1 MKFLKRACAG
11 LLVFLVTAA
20 SVNITASASG
30 VNSYVTGNNSYRMP
44 VPQAYVVTEA
54 VNNIGSFE
62 DKNRYFKNPQ
72 DIFVDKSDN
81 VYIVDTGNN
90 RIVKMNSGM
99 KTVAIFYGDE
109 QSGSLNAPEGIFVE
123 EDGDIYVADT
133 GNKRILHLSPEGK
146 YVEEF
151 GSPDSALIGDSA
163 FNPSKLV
170 VNDTGYMYVVRGENI
185 MAIDGNG
192 GFAGLYGQTDI
203 GYSLTEMIL
212 RVVASE
218 AQKRAIVRRT
228 ASSYINITLGDD
240 GMIYAT
246 SMEREEGEIK
256 KLNSVG
262 TNVYRKYKTVGNTIS
277 NPITDFINNKLLK
290 SVVASNSFKFGEYF
304 DDNGMYI
311 EPIFNDIA
319 VDSDGI
325 VTVIERLNGKIYQY
339 DQEGNMLVAF
349 GGLGESV
356 GTFSIPASIDVD
368 SNGKLYIL
376 DRINANVQIFEP
388 TEFINLVHQAT
399 TAYSAGEYTTSY
411 DLWKK
416 VLEIDENYDL
426 AHVGIAKTYYKQG
439 EYKLSMD
446 ESKLVGNR
454 DVYTQAFDEYTY
466 VILRQYFIQVLLI
479 AIVVIAA
486 VFLLVRYLVKTSRK
500 AYWTFLNDTK
510 QMGVV
515 QGMKYA
521 FFTLLHPLDG
531 MEGIRYNKKRINMVV
546 PFLVF
551 GIAYVVRI
559 AYIYIVHFP
568 LASIEV
574 ADANLA
580 FEAVKLWIVP
590 ITWIPASF
598 AATSISEGETKFPE
612 ITFASSLSLVPFIV
626 INLPLM
632 FLSNIWSKSQ
642 QSWYGVFSAL
652 AYFLMFLILFIGI
665 MVLNNYTIK
674 KTIGMMIV
682 TAFMM
687 FVIWLVVG
695 LFYILSGR
703 LIQFIITILEEFKL
717 NFL

>member
-11 LLVFLVTAA
+11 LLIVLTVAA
-20 SVNITASASG
+20 AVPLTASASG
-30 VNSYVTGNNSYRMP
+30 VDSYVTGNSSYRMP
-44 VPQAYVVTEA
+44 VPQAYVVTKA

-62 DKNRYFKNPQ
+62 DKKRYFKNPQ
-72 DIFVDKSDN
+72 DIFVDKN
-81 VYIVDTGNN
+81 NYIYIVDTGNN
-90 RIVKMNSGM
+90 RIVKMNRDM
-99 KTVAIFYGDE
+99 ETLAIFYGDE
-109 QSGSLNAPEGIFVE
+109 QSGSLNAPEGVFVE
-123 EDGDIYVADT
+123 EDGDIYIADT
-133 GNKRILHLSPEGK
+133 GNRRILHLGPNGE

-151 GSPDSALIGDSA
+151 GNPDSELVSGSA

-170 VNDTGYMYVVRGENI
+170 VSPTGYMYVVRGENI
-185 MAIDGNG
+185 MSIDGNG

-203 GYSLTEMIL
+203 GYSLTEMVL

-228 ASSYINITLGDD
+228 ASSYINVSLGED

-256 KLNSVG
+256 KLNSIG
-262 TNVYRKYKTVGNTIS
+262 TNVYRKYKTVGNTIT
-277 NPITDFINNKLLK
+277 NPVTDFIEKKLLK
-290 SVVASNSFKFGEYF
+290 SVVASNTFKFGEYF
-304 DDNGMYI
+304 DDNGYYI

-325 VTVIERLNGKIYQY
+325 VTVIERLNGKVYQY

-349 GGLGESV
+349 GGLGVSV
-356 GTFSIPASIDVD
+356 GTFSIPAAIDVD
-368 SNGKLYIL
+368 SNGNLYIL

-388 TEFINLVHQAT
+388 TEFITLVHQAT
-399 TAYSAGEYTTSY
+399 TAYSNGEYTASY
-411 DLWKK
+411 DLWQK
-416 VLEIDENYDL
+416 VLDIDENYDL

-439 EYKLSMD
+439 EYKLAME
-446 ESKLVGNR
+446 ESKLVGDR

-466 VILRQYFIQVLLI
+466 VVLRQNFILVIFI
-479 AIVVIAA
+479 ALVIIAA
-486 VFLLVRYLVKTSRK
+486 IFFLVRYLLKTSRE

-510 QMGVV
+510 TMGVV
-515 QGMKYA
+515 QGLKYA
-521 FFTLLHPLDG
+521 FFTLLHPLDS

-546 PFLVF
+546 PFLLF

-574 ADANLA
+574 QDANLV

-612 ITFASSLSLVPFIV
+612 ITFASSLSLVPYIV

-642 QSWYGVFSAL
+642 QSWYGVFSVL
-652 AYFLMFLILFIGI
+652 AYLGMFLILFIGI

-674 KTIGMMIV
+674 KTIWMMIV

-703 LIQFIITILEEFKL
+703 LIQFIITIITEFKL

>member
-1 MKFLKRACAG
+1 MKFLKRVCAG
-11 LLVFLVTAA
+11 LSVFLVTAA
-20 SVNITASASG
+20 SANITASASG
-30 VNSYVTGNNSYRMP
+30 VESYVTGDNSYRMP
-44 VPQAYVVTEA
+44 VPQAYVVTDT
-54 VNNIGSFE
+54 VNNLGSFE
-62 DKNRYFKNPQ
+62 DGKRYFKNPQ
-72 DIFVDKSDN
+72 DIFVDKNDY

-90 RIVKMNSGM
+90 RIVKMNSDM
-99 KTVAIFYGDE
+99 ETLAVFYGDE
-109 QSGSLNAPEGIFVE
+109 QSGKLNAPEGIFVE

-133 GNKRILHLSPEGK
+133 GNRRILHLSPEGK
-146 YVEEF
+146 FVEEF
-151 GSPDSALIGDSA
+151 TNPDSELVSGNA
-163 FNPSKLV
+163 FNPSKLI

-218 AQKRAIVRRT
+218 EQKRAIVRRT
-228 ASSYINITLGDD
+228 ASSFINVTLGTD

-256 KLNSVG
+256 KLNSIG

-277 NPITDFINNKLLK
+277 NPITDFIEKKLLK

-304 DDNGMYI
+304 DDNGYYM
-311 EPIFNDIA
+311 EPIFRDIA
-319 VDSDGI
+319 VDNEGI
-325 VTVIERLNGKIYQY
+325 VTVIEEQNGKVYQY

-349 GGLGESV
+349 GGLGEST
-356 GTFSIPASIDVD
+356 GTFTKPSAIDVD
-368 SNGKLYIL
+368 SMGRLYIL
-376 DRINANVQIFEP
+376 DRINANIQVFEP

-399 TAYSAGEYTTSY
+399 TAYSEGEYTASFN
-411 DLWKK
+411 LWQQ
-416 VLEIDENYDL
+416 VLAIDENYDL

-439 EYKLSMD
+439 EFKLSMD

-454 DVYTQAFDEYTY
+454 DVYTQAFDEYSY
-466 VILRQYFIQVLLI
+466 VVLRAYFVPVLLI
-479 AIVVIAA
+479 AIAIILG
-486 VFLLVRYLVKTSRK
+486 VFFLVKYLVTTSKK

-510 QMGVV
+510 KMGLV
-515 QGMKYA
+515 QGFKYS
-521 FFTLLHPLDG
+521 FYTVLHPLDA
-531 MEGIRYNKKRINMVV
+531 MEGIRYNKKRINMVL
-546 PFLVF
+546 PFLLF
-551 GIAYVVRI
+551 GIAFVVRI

-574 ADANLA
+574 ADANLV

-590 ITWIPASF
+590 LTWIPASF

-612 ITFASSLSLVPFIV
+612 ITFVSALSLVPYIV

-642 QSWYGVFSAL
+642 QSWYGVFSVL
-652 AYFLMFLILFIGI
+652 AYLGMFLILFIGM
-665 MVLNNYTIK
+665 MVLNNYTLK

-682 TAFMM
+682 SAFMM
-687 FVIWLVVG
+687 LVIWLVAG
-695 LFYILSGR
+695 LFYVLTGR
-703 LIQFIITILEEFKL
+703 LIQFIITIITEFKL

>member
-11 LLVFLVTAA
+11 LLIVLTAA
-20 SVNITASASG
+20 AAVPLTASASG
-30 VNSYVTGNNSYRMP
+30 VDSYVTGNSSYRMP
-44 VPQAYVVTEA
+44 VPQAYVVTKA

-62 DKNRYFKNPQ
+62 DKKRYFKNPQ
-72 DIFVDKSDN
+72 DIFVDKN
-81 VYIVDTGNN
+81 NYIYIVDTGNN
-90 RIVKMNSGM
+90 RIVKMNHDM
-99 KTVAIFYGDE
+99 ETLAIFYGDE
-109 QSGSLNAPEGIFVE
+109 QSGSLNAPEGVFVE
-123 EDGDIYVADT
+123 EDGDIYIADT
-133 GNKRILHLSPEGK
+133 GNRRILHLGPNGE

-151 GSPDSALIGDSA
+151 GNPDSELVSGSA

-170 VNDTGYMYVVRGENI
+170 VSPTGYMYVVRGENI
-185 MAIDGNG
+185 MSIDGNG

-228 ASSYINITLGDD
+228 ASSYINVSLGED

-256 KLNSVG
+256 KLNSIG
-262 TNVYRKYKTVGNTIS
+262 TNVYRKYKTVGNTIT
-277 NPITDFINNKLLK
+277 NPVTDFIEKKLLK
-290 SVVASNSFKFGEYF
+290 SVVASNTFKFGEYF
-304 DDNGMYI
+304 DDNGYYI

-325 VTVIERLNGKIYQY
+325 VTVIERLNGKVYQY

-349 GGLGESV
+349 GGLGVSV
-356 GTFSIPASIDVD
+356 GTFSIPAAIDVD
-368 SNGKLYIL
+368 SNGNLYIL

-388 TEFINLVHQAT
+388 TEFITLVHQAT
-399 TAYSAGEYTTSY
+399 TAYSNGEYTASY
-411 DLWKK
+411 DLWQK
-416 VLEIDENYDL
+416 VLDIDENYDL

-439 EYKLSMD
+439 EYKLAME
-446 ESKLVGNR
+446 ESKLVGDR

-466 VILRQYFIQVLLI
+466 VVLRRNFILVIFIALVI
-479 AIVVIAA
+479 IAA
-486 VFLLVRYLVKTSRK
+486 VFFLVRYLLKTSRE

-510 QMGVV
+510 NMGVV
-515 QGMKYA
+515 QGLKYA
-521 FFTLLHPLDG
+521 FFTLLHPLDS

-546 PFLVF
+546 PFLLF

-574 ADANLA
+574 QDANLV

-612 ITFASSLSLVPFIV
+612 ITFASSLSLVPYIV

-642 QSWYGVFSAL
+642 QSWYGVFSVL
-652 AYFLMFLILFIGI
+652 AYLGMFLILFIGI

-674 KTIGMMIV
+674 KTIWMMIV

-703 LIQFIITILEEFKL
+703 LIQFIITIITEFKL

>member
-11 LLVFLVTAA
+11 LLVVLTAA
-20 SVNITASASG
+20 AAVPLTASASG
-30 VNSYVTGNNSYRMP
+30 VDSYVTGNNSYRMP
-44 VPQAYVVTEA
+44 VPQAYVVTKA

-62 DKNRYFKNPQ
+62 DGKRYFKNPQ
-72 DIFVDKSDN
+72 DLFVDKN
-81 VYIVDTGNN
+81 NCVYIVDTGNN
-90 RIVKMNSGM
+90 RIVKMNRDM
-99 KTVAIFYGDE
+99 ETLAIFYGDE

-123 EDGDIYVADT
+123 EDGDIYIADT
-133 GNKRILHLSPEGK
+133 GNKRILHLSPEGE

-151 GSPDSALIGDSA
+151 GNPDSELVSSSA

-170 VNDTGYMYVVRGENI
+170 VSPTGYMYVVRGENI

-228 ASSYINITLGDD
+228 ASSYINLTLGED

-256 KLNSVG
+256 KLNSIG
-262 TNVYRKYKTVGNTIS
+262 TNVYRKYKTVGNSIS
-277 NPITDFINNKLLK
+277 NPITDFIEKKLLK
-290 SVVASNSFKFGEYF
+290 SVVASNTFKFGEYF
-304 DDNGMYI
+304 NDDGFYI
-311 EPIFNDIA
+311 EPIFNDVA

-325 VTVIERLNGKIYQY
+325 VTVIERLNGKVYQY

-356 GTFSIPASIDVD
+356 GTFSIPAAIDVD
-368 SNGKLYIL
+368 SNGNLYIL

-399 TAYSAGEYTTSY
+399 TAYSDGEYTAAY
-411 DLWKK
+411 DLWQK

-439 EYKLSMD
+439 EYKLSME
-446 ESKLVGNR
+446 ESKLVGDR

-466 VILRQYFIQVLLI
+466 VVLRQNFIQVILI
-479 AIVVIAA
+479 ALVIIVA
-486 VFLLVRYLVKTSRK
+486 VFFLVRYLLKTSRE

-510 QMGVV
+510 NMGVV
-515 QGMKYA
+515 QGLKYA
-521 FFTLLHPLDG
+521 FFTLLHPLDS

-546 PFLVF
+546 PFLLF

-574 ADANLA
+574 ADANLV

-642 QSWYGVFSAL
+642 QSWYGVFSVL
-652 AYFLMFLILFIGI
+652 VYLGMFLILFIGI

-674 KTIGMMIV
+674 KTIWMMIV

-703 LIQFIITILEEFKL
+703 LIQFIITIITEFKL